1 VSGSLQDR
9 ARAISGTL
17 ALDTKA
23 IADSSLAF
31 FSSSMA
37 FMARRG
43 AAPKIPIDQL
53 VTHN

>member
-31 FSSSMA
+31 FFVIHGIYGA
-37 FMARRG
+37 ARRG
-43 AAPKIPIDQL
+43 AENSNRSISYS
-53 VTHN
+53 